1 MASNDWLSERP
12 LATTVVA
19 ACCLLP
25 LVFLVL
31 LLLLLRPP
39 AADAGANVRRKAR
52 VHDAEKHK
60 VKHSMSP

>member
-1 MASNDWLSERP
+1 
-12 LATTVVA
+12 
-19 ACCLLP
+19 
-25 LVFLVL
+25 
-31 LLLLLRPP
+31 LLRPP